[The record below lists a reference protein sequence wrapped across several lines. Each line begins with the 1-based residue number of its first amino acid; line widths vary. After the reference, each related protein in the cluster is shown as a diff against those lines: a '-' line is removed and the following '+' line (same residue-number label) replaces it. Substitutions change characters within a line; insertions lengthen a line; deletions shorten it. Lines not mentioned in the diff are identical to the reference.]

1 MENYIQIEI
10 AKIESEIIEENKTKN
25 ELRRE
30 FKENISDTKL
40 RISYL
45 KGAQGALRTL
55 LKDLQ
60 TQGE

>member
-45 KGAQGALRTL
+45 KGTQGALRTL